1 MNHWNLFKE
10 SWRIFWRNPALWLFG
25 LLAAIGG
32 GVGWNY
38 GTNFDVGSYRNL
50 QSLPTMPF
58 EARAILLQVFNSSTV
73 TTIFIIGLLWAVVA
87 FLLATLAQGALINMV
102 SEIDGGRKLNVG
114 DGFRT
119 GARRFLPLLAVRFIL
134 ALPTVIIGLVA
145 ASLTLSTV
153 STLLN
158 NTRPI
163 FSNLQELGVTAA
175 LGTIGFLLGILMLGI
190 GVSAERAV
198 VLEDLPIM
206 PSLAQGWK
214 MLWNKLGDYVV
225 IVVLI
230 IAVGI
235 AAGLIF
241 ACVLIPILCGTI
253 GAGITSAV
261 ATERNNPLVFVT
273 LIAGPTLLITVLLG
287 LLFGTLATVFTSGVW
302 TLAYRQWRADFF
314 KPPSPATGLQPI
326 EPILPIEPLAP
337 AGPTDNQ
344 PPAGSAPGN

>member
-1 MNHWNLFKE
+1 MNHWNLFKQ

-25 LLAAIGG
+25 LLAALGG
-32 GVGWNY
+32 GFSWNY

-50 QSLPTMPF
+50 QSMPTMPF
-58 EARAILLQVFNSSTV
+58 EARAILRDIFNSSTV
-73 TTIFIIGLLWAVVA
+73 TTILIIGLLWAIIA
-87 FLLATLAQGALINMV
+87 FLLVTLAQGALIHMV
-102 SEIDGGRKLNVG
+102 SEVDGGLKPSVG
-114 DGFRT
+114 DGFRA

-158 NTRPI
+158 DSRPVLA
-163 FSNLQELGVTAA
+163 NLRGLGISAA
-175 LGTIGFLLGILMLGI
+175 LGTISFLLGILMLGI

-198 VLEDLPIM
+198 VLENLPIM

-214 MLWNKLGDYVV
+214 MLWSKLGDYVV

-230 IAVGI
+230 IAVAI

-241 ACVLIPILCGTI
+241 ACILIPILCGAL

-261 ATERNNPLVFVT
+261 ATDRNNPLVMVT
-273 LIAGPTLLITVLLG
+273 LIAGPTLLITILLG

-314 KPPSPATGLQPI
+314 NPASPATGLQPI
-326 EPILPIEPLAP
+326 EPIPPIES
-337 AGPTDNQ
+337 T
-344 PPAGSAPGN
+344 PPANPIDNPPPTP